1 MFTKDIVLF
10 KIFQVMN
17 AEQFTLP
24 NELKPNEQLPFTWKW
39 ADERKS
45 KKTNMYH
52 LSNIIWLALSRVII
66 LIYSNV

>member
-45 KKTNMYH
+45 K
-52 LSNIIWLALSRVII
+52 
-66 LIYSNV
+66 